1 MLDRQIYLIGMPGS
15 GKSSLGRRAA
25 RETGLPFTDLDGW
38 IEERAGITIPEIFE
52 KYGEEGFR
60 RMETGALA
68 FLTRERPGIIA
79 PGGGAAMAPENRKI
93 MRAWGS
99 ILLLD
104 RPLEQILA
112 DLRTE
117 NRPLLQENPEEQ
129 LQELYE
135 KRMPVYREAADV
147 RIPNPGDYQTALNL
161 LVRVLRERYH
171 A

>member
-129 LQELYE
+129 LQELYD

-147 RIPNPGDYQTALNL
+147 RIPNSGDYQTALNL

>member
-38 IEERAGITIPEIFE
+38 IEERAGITIPEIIE

>member
-25 RETGLPFTDLDGW
+25 RETGLPFTDLDSW

-52 KYGEEGFR
+52 KYGEESFR

-129 LQELYE
+129 LQELYD

-147 RIPNPGDYQTALNL
+147 RIPNSGDYQTALNL

>member
-129 LQELYE
+129 LQELYD

>member
-79 PGGGAAMAPENRKI
+79 PGGGAAMTPENRKI

-129 LQELYE
+129 LQELYD

>member
-1 MLDRQIYLIGMPGS
+1 MIDRQIYLIGMPGS

-25 RETGLPFTDLDGW
+25 RETGLQFVDLDGW
-38 IEERAGITIPEIFE
+38 IEERAGMSIPEIFE
-52 KYGEEGFR
+52 KYGEDGFR

-79 PGGGAAMAPENRKI
+79 PGGGAAMNPENRKI

-104 RPLEQILA
+104 RPPEQILN

-117 NRPLLQENPEEQ
+117 HRPLLQDNPEEK
-129 LQELYE
+129 LRELYDL
-135 KRMPVYREAADV
+135 RMPVYREAADV
-147 RIPNPGDYQTALNL
+147 RIPNQGDYQAALSL
-161 LVRVLRERYH
+161 LIRVLKERYH